1 MEISVETIK
10 ELRNQ
15 SGAGVMDGRNALME
29 TGGNI
34 ERAMDILKAKSLANA
49 EKRTDKVTAQ
59 GIVDSYIHA
68 GGRIGA
74 MVEVNCETDFVARTE
89 EFKVLTHAIALQVAA
104 MAPKYIAKEDIPAGS
119 NEVPEQVCL
128 LEQPFIKDQGC
139 TIRDIISQTIAKT
152 GENIKV
158 RRIARFELGTN

>member
-1 MEISVETIK
+1 LEISVEKIK

-15 SGAGVMDGRNALME
+15 SGAGVMDCRNVLIE
-29 TGGNI
+29 TQGNI
-34 ERAMDILKAKSLANA
+34 ERALDILKAKSLAGA
-49 EKRTDKVTAQ
+49 DKRSDKLTAQ

-89 EFKVLTHAIALQVAA
+89 EFKYLTHAIALQVAA
-104 MAPKYIAKEDIPAGS
+104 MNPKYIAKENIPAGS
-119 NEVPEQVCL
+119 DEVPEQVCL

-139 TIRDIISQTIAKT
+139 TIRDLISQTIAKT

-158 RRIARFELGTN
+158 SRFSRFELGTA

>member
-15 SGAGVMDGRNALME
+15 SGAGVMDCRNVLLE
-29 TGGNI
+29 TQGNI
-34 ERAMDILKAKSLANA
+34 ERALEILKQRSVSQAST
-49 EKRTDKVTAQ
+49 RIDKVTAQ

-74 MVEVNCETDFVARTE
+74 MVEVNCETDFVARTD
-89 EFKVLTHAIALQVAA
+89 EFKALTHAIALQIAA

-119 NEVPEQVCL
+119 DEVPEQVCL
-128 LEQPFIKDQGC
+128 LHQPFIKDQGC
-139 TIRDIISQTIAKT
+139 TIQDVIAQTIAKT

-158 RRIARFELGTN
+158 RRFSRFELGTN

>member
-15 SGAGVMDGRNALME
+15 SGAGVMDCRNVLLE
-29 TGGNI
+29 TQGNI
-34 ERAMDILKAKSLANA
+34 ERALEILKQRSVSQASTRL
-49 EKRTDKVTAQ
+49 DKVTAQ

-74 MVEVNCETDFVARTE
+74 MVEVNCETDFVARTD
-89 EFKVLTHAIALQVAA
+89 EFKALTHAIALQIAA

-119 NEVPEQVCL
+119 DEVPEQVCL
-128 LEQPFIKDQGC
+128 LHQPFIKDQGC
-139 TIRDIISQTIAKT
+139 TIQDVIAQTIAKT

-158 RRIARFELGTN
+158 RRFSRFELGAA